1 MENYMQKK
9 IKLVQIH
16 FEDGTSEKIHS
27 EGTDK
32 ISSNLL
38 SAQIRQ
44 RIINQNTEVKEQ
56 TSQVFK
62 NGKLKLSE
70 KINQV
75 RVTPSEKEF
84 LRNAT
89 NICQVSESQ
98 LFRCIIQYMIV
109 HSLGSND
116 IEGKDYNGIVRMLA
130 PWLWDGSSDE

>member
-1 MENYMQKK
+1 MQKK

-27 EGTDK
+27 EGVDR

-44 RIINQNTEVKEQ
+44 RLLNQDSEKKQ
-56 TSQVFK
+56 QIQPVFK
-62 NGKLKLSE
+62 DGKPKLSE

-75 RVTPSEKEF
+75 RITPSEKEF

-89 NICQVSESQ
+89 NVCQVTESQ

-109 HSLGSND
+109 HSLGSSD
-116 IEGKDYNGIVRMLA
+116 IEGKDYGGIVRMLA